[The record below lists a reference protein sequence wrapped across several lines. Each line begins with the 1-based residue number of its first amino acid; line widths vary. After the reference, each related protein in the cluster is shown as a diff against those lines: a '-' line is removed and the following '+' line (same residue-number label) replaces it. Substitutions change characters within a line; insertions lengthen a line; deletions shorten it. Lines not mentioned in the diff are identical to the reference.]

1 MSAVS
6 GGEQQQQ
13 GLAAGGIKPPL
24 AVPRPLLRMRSDAAL
39 AERFAAGDEAAF
51 DVIYERHRPVVLA
64 VCMGVLGTPP
74 DAEDATQETFSALAV
89 ALRTRPPAELR
100 PWLIRVARN
109 ASIDT
114 TRRRRHRLLT
124 LDGEIPEI
132 AARPQ
137 GSGQAELAVVLDGI
151 RELPEGQ
158 RMALLMRELGGHSY
172 SEIAEFLATDEEAV
186 KGLIARARV
195 GLRTYREA
203 TELSCTS
210 ARSTIA
216 EEPDGRRYDKTI
228 RRHLRG
234 CAACRGYREALRDDA
249 KALRAALPIQAG
261 TVATGGLSGTGML
274 SAAKGS
280 LISYGLTQA
289 ATTCAAS
296 ACAVGAIG
304 GMVFVAPVHKLG
316 LDPILPARTAAPHHR
331 KAATKLH
338 VKHHAAAPASHTVVA
353 ATHPATTSYVPAKS
367 ASKPA
372 IKHRAV
378 VHHHRRHVT
387 FVALPTLPKHHTH
400 RPAAG
405 NQNTPASLNPGATQ
419 NATQPATNST
429 APSSQGGQGQ
439 GSSQGQG
446 SQGQGNGQNGGSWG
460 QGNQWNSQSGNG
472 SPATSPTSQTSSSQ
486 SNQGYGS
493 QAAQTGSSQTAQTG
507 SSQTSSQGGS
517 SSQSGY
523 SNGNGQGSRW
533 GGNGHGSRW
542 GGNGQGSN
550 GGGNGQGSNGG
561 GNGQGSSWGG
571 GGHYG
576 KPVHTTVTSATST
589 TPATTPAT
597 TTTATSSTPTS
608 TATTPTTTT
617 TTAQGT
623 SGWGH
628 GWGGGSHHGGNWH
641 QGTSQ
646 SSSSTPT
653 SGTATSTT
661 SAAPPT
667 TSTSSTSVTGSSYN
681 GSGDT
686 HGGGHGHGGWGQ
698 QGGSNSQNGGSS
710 QGPWGH

>member
-6 GGEQQQQ
+6 GGEQQQD
-13 GLAAGGIKPPL
+13 LVAPGIKPPL
-24 AVPRPLLRMRSDAAL
+24 AVPRRLLRMRSDAAL
-39 AERFAAGDEAAF
+39 AERFVAGDEAAF

-172 SEIAEFLATDEEAV
+172 AEIAEFLATDEEAV

-203 TELSCTS
+203 TELSCAS

-216 EEPDGRRYDKTI
+216 AEPDGRRYDKTI

-234 CAACRGYREALRDDA
+234 CSACRGYREALRDDA

-304 GMVFVAPVHKLG
+304 GMVFVAPVHKPG
-316 LDPILPARTAAPHHR
+316 LEPILPARTAAPHHR
-331 KAATKLH
+331 AAAKLH
-338 VKHHAAAPASHTVVA
+338 VKHHAVTPASHTVA
-353 ATHPATTSYVPAKS
+353 AVTHSATTSYVPAKS
-367 ASKPA
+367 ESKPA
-372 IKHRAV
+372 VRHRVV

-387 FVALPTLPKHHTH
+387 FVALPALPRHHAGGH
-400 RPAAG
+400 GHG
-405 NQNTPASLNPGATQ
+405 NQGTSASLNPTASQ
-419 NATQPATNST
+419 NPATQPTTDSG
-429 APSSQGGQGQ
+429 SQGDQGHGNSQGQ
-439 GSSQGQG
+439 DNSQGQG
-446 SQGQGNGQNGGSWG
+446 DVQSGGNWG
-460 QGNQWNSQSGNG
+460 QGDPSNSQSQVGNS
-472 SPATSPTSQTSSSQ
+472 SPANS
-486 SNQGYGS
+486 
-493 QAAQTGSSQTAQTG
+493 AA
-507 SSQTSSQGGS
+507 SQTSSQDNGS
-517 SSQSGY
+517 QDDSSQSNSTQGGGN
-523 SNGNGQGSRW
+523 SQGDSHGNGHGSGWSGSGSRW
-533 GGNGHGSRW
+533 GGHGHNGNPLHTIVAAAGTAAASSATAAGSAAAATA
-542 GGNGQGSN
+542 
-550 GGGNGQGSNGG
+550 
-561 GNGQGSSWGG
+561 SS
-571 GGHYG
+571 
-576 KPVHTTVTSATST
+576 VTATST
-589 TPATTPAT
+589 TAA
-597 TTTATSSTPTS
+597 S
-608 TATTPTTTT
+608 TATTATT

-623 SGWGH
+623 TQTGNGWGH
-628 GWGGGSHHGGNWH
+628 GWGGGGSHHGGSWH
-641 QGTSQ
+641 QGTPQ
-646 SSSSTPT
+646 SSSTTPAN
-653 SGTATSTT
+653 GTSTQAT
-661 SAAPPT
+661 NSATASPST
-667 TSTSSTSVTGSSYN
+667 GSTSTANSVSTTGSVSTTASG
-681 GSGDT
+681 GSGSGAS
-686 HGGGHGHGGWGQ
+686 HGGHGHGGWGQ
-698 QGGSNSQNGGSS
+698 QSGSSSQGGGSS
-710 QGPWGH
+710 HSSWGS